1 MTAKYIDIKKFAVHD
16 GPGIRTTLFLK
27 GCPLHC
33 KWCHNPESIS
43 FDKQLSYLS
52 TKCIGCGEC
61 VTVCPTSSHSISEN
75 GHIFNRQGCIGC
87 GACEEACLAD
97 ALKLYGKEI
106 TVEEAYDVIMEDK
119 SFYDNSGGGATIS
132 GGEPMMQADFVAEL
146 FKKLR
151 ESGVHTAIDTCGY
164 VKYSEYEK
172 VIPYTNMFLYDL
184 KHIDSDKHKAAV
196 GKPNELILENLL
208 KLDKTGIDI
217 EIRIPFV
224 PGINTDEETVRG
236 MAEFMS
242 RCKHITRVKVLPYH
256 SLAGS
261 KYESLDMEN
270 TLPRVDSP
278 SDEMLDWAAD
288 IISSYGVNAI
298 SGRKS

>member
-16 GPGIRTTLFLK
+16 GPGIRTTLFVK
-27 GCPLHC
+27 GCPLKC

-43 FDKQLSYLS
+43 FEKQLSYLADKCIGCAECVDACLS
-52 TKCIGCGEC
+52 GAHSISGGAHAFDRDKCIGCGKCEQ
-61 VTVCPTSSHSISEN
+61 VCLGE
-75 GHIFNRQGCIGC
+75 
-87 GACEEACLAD
+87 
-97 ALKLYGKEI
+97 ALKLYGNEI
-106 TVEEAYDVIMEDK
+106 TVDQAFDIMMEDK
-119 SFYDNSGGGATIS
+119 SFYDNSGGGVTVS

-146 FKKLR
+146 FKKLC
-151 ESGVHTAIDTCGY
+151 EQGIHTAIDTCGY
-164 VKYSEYEK
+164 VKFSEYEK
-172 VIPYTNMFLYDL
+172 VIPYTKMFLYDI
-184 KHIDSDKHKAAV
+184 KHIDSKKHQEAT

-208 KLDKTGIDI
+208 KLDETGIDI

-236 MAEFMS
+236 IGEFLS
-242 RCKHITRVKVLPYH
+242 RCRHITRVKVLPYH

-270 TLPRVDSP
+270 TLPKVESP
-278 SDEMLDWAAD
+278 SDELLDWAAD
-288 IISSYGVNAI
+288 IISSYGVKAI